1 VNIALHVLQADARGT
16 TRSAVAALLDGATP
30 LHAAALRGNP
40 AQIDHLLFCK
50 ADPMARTAAGDYPF
64 ELVPI
69 CADKV
74 SGMLYIVSHIPAFQV
89 CCVLSLSYICCAS
102 EGMQSVANMRKN
114 EICTALCNNSRSLK
128 QTICWSD
135 SVVHDLIE
143 TGELLC
149 YAQLGS
155 SSA

>member
-1 VNIALHVLQADARGT
+1 MNIDSHVLQADARGT

-74 SGMLYIVSHIPAFQV
+74 SGMLYIVSA
-89 CCVLSLSYICCAS
+89 YICSAP
-102 EGMQSVANMRKN
+102 EGMQFMGNMKEN
-114 EICTALCNNSRSLK
+114 EICIAHN
-128 QTICWSD
+128 
-135 SVVHDLIE
+135 H
-143 TGELLC
+143 
-149 YAQLGS
+149 
-155 SSA
+155 

>member
-1 VNIALHVLQADARGT
+1 MSCKQRLPQLVFALVSCILGHQHSRQLKQYMRGKGEHSLHVLQADARGT

-74 SGMLYIVSHIPAFQV
+74 SGTLYIVSHIPAFQV
-89 CCVLSLSYICCAS
+89 CCVLSLTYLQCF
-102 EGMQSVANMRKN
+102 
-114 EICTALCNNSRSLK
+114 
-128 QTICWSD
+128 
-135 SVVHDLIE
+135 
-143 TGELLC
+143 
-149 YAQLGS
+149 
-155 SSA
+155 

>member
-1 VNIALHVLQADARGT
+1 MNIHLHVSQADAQGT
-16 TRSAVAALLDGATP
+16 TCSAVAALLDGATP

-74 SGMLYIVSHIPAFQV
+74 SGMLYIVSA
-89 CCVLSLSYICCAS
+89 YICSAS
-102 EGMQSVANMRKN
+102 EAMQSVATMKQNGT
-114 EICTALCNNSRSLK
+114 CTAVSSNSRSLK
-128 QTICWSD
+128 QTICRSD
-135 SVVHDLIE
+135 SAVHDLIE
-143 TGELLC
+143 TSELLGH
-149 YAQLGS
+149 AQSGVHF
-155 SSA
+155 A